1 MRSHESPPERG
12 FLEEEHRVESHSDVF
27 KKELGLRD
35 LVLTQIVFVVGTS
48 WVGTAAKL
56 GPSQT
61 AYWLFAILLFYL
73 PIAAVIIYLNRIMF
87 SLGLEFSLRKL
98 KEVGATAFI
107 GATLAI
113 LVMSSLR
120 PTTKRPSGSTTE
132 AESPI
137 KSQPGGAGS
146 GVQVLATGS

>member
-1 MRSHESPPERG
+1 MRSDEPPPDRG
-12 FLEEEHRVESHSDVF
+12 FLEEEHRVKGHSDAF

-73 PIAAVIIYLNRIMF
+73 PVAGVIIYLNRIMP
-87 SLGLEFSLRKL
+87 LEGGL
-98 KEVGATAFI
+98 
-107 GATLAI
+107 
-113 LVMSSLR
+113 SSG
-120 PTTKRPSGSTTE
+120 PSSAQRVHRLIVAWTWC
-132 AESPI
+132 
-137 KSQPGGAGS
+137 
-146 GVQVLATGS
+146 